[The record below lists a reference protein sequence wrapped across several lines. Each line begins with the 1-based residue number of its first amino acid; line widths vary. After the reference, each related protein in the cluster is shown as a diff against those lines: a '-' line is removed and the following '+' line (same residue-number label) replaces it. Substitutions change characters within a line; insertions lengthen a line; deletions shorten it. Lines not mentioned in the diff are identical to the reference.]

1 MYSTV
6 EGSLVRAPDLVT
18 EGGGRLGGEIGWGG
32 RGWGNDCQQP
42 EDPT

>member
-18 EGGGRLGGEIGWGG
+18 EGGGGEIGWGG

>member
-18 EGGGRLGGEIGWGG
+18 EGGGAWGG
-32 RGWGNDCQQP
+32 DWVGGKGL
-42 EDPT
+42 EE